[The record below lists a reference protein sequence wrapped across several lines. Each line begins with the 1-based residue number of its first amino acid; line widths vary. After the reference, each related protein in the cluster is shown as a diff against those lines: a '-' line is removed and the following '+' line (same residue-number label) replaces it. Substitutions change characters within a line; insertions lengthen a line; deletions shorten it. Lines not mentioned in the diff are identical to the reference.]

1 MATQSTTVQTTVSQ
15 TEDCGV
21 AKNFTDAE
29 LQTVVGEILDADV
42 KMEHFCP
49 KHHLLLAVNASTLM
63 TRCNQCNKTSKTTV
77 EFQISVKVKSAQ
89 QKINLDN
96 VQIRELLSVK
106 DEQSVDAHSLVADI
120 LVHDE
125 MHIQTW
131 RDFLTKV
138 SFVERS
144 GSSSAGTSLT
154 MKDTAGRSTE
164 DSVFELEGEEAVALE
179 GLFDEGE

>member
-1 MATQSTTVQTTVSQ
+1 M
-15 TEDCGV
+15 
-21 AKNFTDAE
+21 
-29 LQTVVGEILDADV
+29 
-42 KMEHFCP
+42 
-49 KHHLLLAVNASTLM
+49 
-63 TRCNQCNKTSKTTV
+63 
-77 EFQISVKVKSAQ
+77 
-89 QKINLDN
+89 
-96 VQIRELLSVK
+96 QIRELLSVK

-131 RDFLTKV
+131 RDFVTKV